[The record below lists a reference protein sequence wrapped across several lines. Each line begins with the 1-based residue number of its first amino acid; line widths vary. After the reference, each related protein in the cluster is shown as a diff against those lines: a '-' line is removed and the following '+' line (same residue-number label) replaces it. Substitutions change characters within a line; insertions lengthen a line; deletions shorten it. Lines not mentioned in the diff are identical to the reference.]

1 MAFLQNCFEEGSNLA
16 ILSGKYTIP
25 DDNPYG
31 DGLVELLDRMLT
43 SDCKARADMT
53 EVILCLSAVYSCRPL
68 PPRKKPS
75 RSSKTETPD
84 DDAPPSSKNDQGN
97 VGRYRTDGQGIQQ
110 EPVYDPT
117 KATEG
122 KKLASNSVAARRKR
136 AAAAH
141 VPTTTAGS
149 TRSGETSS
157 DDPLAFS
164 SFRNETRVEGEGFGN
179 EVGFGELK
187 GEFEN
192 DESRNA
198 YLLSRRVS

>member
-1 MAFLQNCFEEGSNLA
+1 
-16 ILSGKYTIP
+16 
-25 DDNPYG
+25 
-31 DGLVELLDRMLT
+31 
-43 SDCKARADMT
+43 MT

-84 DDAPPSSKNDQGN
+84 DDAPPSSKTDQGN

-141 VPTTTAGS
+141 VPAPPPAGS
-149 TRSGETSS
+149 TRSGEASS

-164 SFRNETRVEGEGFGN
+164 SFRSEARVDDEPFGN

-187 GEFEN
+187 GEFE
-192 DESRNA
+192 DEG
-198 YLLSRRVS
+198 V